1 MLSYFEYYDVET
13 KQFVMLC
20 DGSSPEFGR
29 VDYDVDYNQLQ
40 RESLWVTVP
49 KPRYHT
55 VVYFKAASQQHRQ
68 DWFTLA
74 LRMPNFN
81 EYLDAHWRWLIPL
94 LADPA
99 ILHELVENHSKL
111 NDGYAKHQQVIPSAK
126 IDDALISRLSFL
138 SPIRPDVI
146 AQASGAV
153 TFSLGGGKA

>member
-20 DGSSPEFGR
+20 DGSRPEFGR

-49 KPRYHT
+49 NFRYHT
-55 VVYFKAASQQHRQ
+55 VVHFSAASRQHRQ

-74 LRMPNFN
+74 LCMPNFN

-99 ILHELVENHSKL
+99 ILHELAEDHTKL
-111 NDGYAKHQQVIPSAK
+111 DGYAKHQQLIPSANV
-126 IDDALISRLSFL
+126 DDALISRLSFL
-138 SPIRPDVI
+138 SPIRPNMI
-146 AQASGAV
+146 PQASGEV
-153 TFSLGGGKA
+153 MFSLGGRKA